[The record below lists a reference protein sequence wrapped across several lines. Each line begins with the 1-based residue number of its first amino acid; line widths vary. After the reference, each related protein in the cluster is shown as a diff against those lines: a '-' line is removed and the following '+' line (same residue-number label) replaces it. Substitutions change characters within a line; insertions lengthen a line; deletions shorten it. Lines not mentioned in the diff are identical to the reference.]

1 MVLEHHFKTTSHNL
15 PSLFE
20 GVTKFGTFCRRLEK
34 QGNLDTD
41 RYDRDKYV
49 GDGFE
54 FFVELFI
61 KYFKNDNRIGIH
73 EYRANQG
80 IDMGVDGFG
89 LNMSLEKCAIQIKYR
104 SNNTQEL
111 SGHQDHLNSF
121 VAEALLNHGV
131 NPPEK
136 LKVGVIPTL
145 YIFTSAKGLYWKTND
160 VKYQGKIKVI
170 AYDDIRKMVDNN
182 LGFWQDAYRISLE
195 NNSK

>member
-1 MVLEHHFKTTSHNL
+1 MILEHHFKTTAHNL

-20 GVTKFGTFCRRLEK
+20 GVSKFGTFLNRLDK
-34 QGNLDTD
+34 QATLDVD

-54 FFVELFI
+54 FFIEMFI

-73 EYRANQG
+73 EYHPNQG
-80 IDMGVDGFG
+80 VDMGVDGFG
-89 LNMSLEKCAIQIKYR
+89 LNMSLEKCAIQVKYR

-111 SGHQDHLNSF
+111 SGHRDHLDSF
-121 VAEALLNHGV
+121 VAEALLNGCV
-131 NPPEK
+131 FGTET

-182 LGFWQDAYRISLE
+182 LGFWQDAYRISLQ
-195 NNSK
+195 NC

>member
-1 MVLEHHFKTTSHNL
+1 MKLEHYFKTTSHDL
-15 PSLFE
+15 VGLFN
-20 GVTKFGTFCRRLEK
+20 GVTKFSTFCYRLEK
-34 QGNLDTD
+34 QAELNTD
-41 RYDRDKYV
+41 RYPRDKYV

-73 EYRANQG
+73 EYRVNND

-89 LNMSLEKCAIQIKYR
+89 LNMALEKCAIQVKYR

-111 SGHQDHLNSF
+111 SGHQDHLDSF
-121 VAEALLNHGV
+121 ITEALLNHGV
-131 NPPEK
+131 KPPK
-136 LKVGVIPTL
+136 QLKVGVIPTL

-170 AYDDIRKMVDNN
+170 SYNDIRKMVDNN
-182 LGFWQDAYRISLE
+182 LGFWEDVYQISLQ
-195 NNSK
+195 NN